1 MKKDR
6 DCGMQYMG
14 AMPMMPMMPIPNQ
27 MPCQMN
33 YQMPN
38 QMNYQMPNY
47 QTNNNELINQITN
60 LEKRVSSL
68 ENMMNNNPY
77 NNSNYQMM

>member
-14 AMPMMPMMPIPNQ
+14 AMPMMPIPNQ
-27 MPCQMN
+27 MPYQMN
-33 YQMPN
+33 NYPMNN
-38 QMNYQMPNY
+38 QMSNQNI
-47 QTNNNELINQITN
+47 NNDFITQLSN
-60 LEKRVSSL
+60 LEKRVSAL
-68 ENMMNNNPY
+68 EVTVNNNPY

>member
-27 MPCQMN
+27 MPYQMN
-33 YQMPN
+33 NYPMNN
-38 QMNYQMPNY
+38 QMSNQNI
-47 QTNNNELINQITN
+47 NNDFVTQLSN
-60 LEKRVSSL
+60 LEKRVSAL
-68 ENMMNNNPY
+68 EAVVNNNPY

>member
-27 MPCQMN
+27 MPYQMN
-33 YQMPN
+33 NYPMNN
-38 QMNYQMPNY
+38 QMSNQNI
-47 QTNNNELINQITN
+47 NNDFITQLSN
-60 LEKRVSSL
+60 LEKRVSAL
-68 ENMMNNNPY
+68 EAVINNNPY

>member
-27 MPCQMN
+27 MS
-33 YQMPN
+33 
-38 QMNYQMPNY
+38 NYQMPNY
-47 QTNNNELINQITN
+47 QMPNQNNDIINQLNN
-60 LEKRVSSL
+60 LEKRISVL
-68 ENMMNNNPY
+68 ENMMNNNNY
-77 NNSNYQMM
+77 NNTNYQMM

>member
-27 MPCQMN
+27 MPY
-33 YQMPN
+33 YQMP
-38 QMNYQMPNY
+38 NYQMPNY
-47 QTNNNELINQITN
+47 QMPNQNNDIVNQLNN
-60 LEKRVSSL
+60 LEKRISVL
-68 ENMMNNNPY
+68 ENMMNSNNY
-77 NNSNYQMM
+77 NNTNYQMM

>member
-14 AMPMMPMMPIPNQ
+14 TMPMMPMMPIPNQ

-60 LEKRVSSL
+60 LEKRVSAS

>member
-6 DCGMQYMG
+6 DCGMQYMR

-27 MPCQMN
+27 MPYQMN
-33 YQMPN
+33 
-38 QMNYQMPNY
+38 NYPM
-47 QTNNNELINQITN
+47 NNNQNVNNDFVTQLSN
-60 LEKRVSSL
+60 LEKRLSAL
-68 ENMMNNNPY
+68 EAVVNNNPY

>member
-27 MPCQMN
+27 MP
-33 YQMPN
+33 
-38 QMNYQMPNY
+38 NYQMPNY
-47 QTNNNELINQITN
+47 QVPNYQTSNQTNELINQIIN
-60 LEKRVSSL
+60 LEKRVSTL
-68 ENMMNNNPY
+68 ENLVNNTPY

>member
-27 MPCQMN
+27 MS
-33 YQMPN
+33 
-38 QMNYQMPNY
+38 NYQMPNY
-47 QTNNNELINQITN
+47 QMSNYQMPNQNNDIVNQLNN
-60 LEKRVSSL
+60 LEKRISVL
-68 ENMMNNNPY
+68 ENMMNNNNY
-77 NNSNYQMM
+77 NNTNYQMM

>member
-14 AMPMMPMMPIPNQ
+14 SMPMMPMMPIPNQ
-27 MPCQMN
+27 MPN
-33 YQMPN
+33 YQMP
-38 QMNYQMPNY
+38 NYQMPNY
-47 QTNNNELINQITN
+47 QTPTQHNDILAQLNN
-60 LEKRVSSL
+60 LEKRVSVL
-68 ENMMNNNPY
+68 ENMMNNNY

>member
-14 AMPMMPMMPIPNQ
+14 AMPMMPIPNQ
-27 MPCQMN
+27 MPYQMN
-33 YQMPN
+33 NYPMNN
-38 QMNYQMPNY
+38 QMSNQNI
-47 QTNNNELINQITN
+47 NNDFITQLSN
-60 LEKRVSSL
+60 LEKRVSAL
-68 ENMMNNNPY
+68 EAVVNNNPY

>member
-1 MKKDR
+1 MKKER

-27 MPCQMN
+27 MP
-33 YQMPN
+33 
-38 QMNYQMPNY
+38 NYQMPNY
-47 QTNNNELINQITN
+47 QTSNQTNDLINQIIN
-60 LEKRVSSL
+60 LEKRVSTL
-68 ENMMNNNPY
+68 ENLVNNTPY

>member
-1 MKKDR
+1 MKKER

-27 MPCQMN
+27 MP
-33 YQMPN
+33 
-38 QMNYQMPNY
+38 NYQMPNY
-47 QTNNNELINQITN
+47 QVPNYQTSNQTNELINQIIN
-60 LEKRVSSL
+60 LEKRVSTL
-68 ENMMNNNPY
+68 ENLVNNTPY

>member
-1 MKKDR
+1 MKKNR

-27 MPCQMN
+27 MPYQMN
-33 YQMPN
+33 NYPMNYSNN
-38 QMNYQMPNY
+38 QMSNQNV
-47 QTNNNELINQITN
+47 NNDFITQLSN
-60 LEKRVSSL
+60 LEKRVSAL
-68 ENMMNNNPY
+68 EAVVNNNPY

>member
-27 MPCQMN
+27 MS
-33 YQMPN
+33 
-38 QMNYQMPNY
+38 NYQMPNY
-47 QTNNNELINQITN
+47 QMSNYQMPNQNNDIINQLNN
-60 LEKRVSSL
+60 LEKRISVL
-68 ENMMNNNPY
+68 ENMMNNNNY
-77 NNSNYQMM
+77 NNTNYQMM

>member
-38 QMNYQMPNY
+38 QMNYQMRNY

-60 LEKRVSSL
+60 LEKRVSAL

>member
-27 MPCQMN
+27 MP
-33 YQMPN
+33 YQMPYQSN
-38 QMNYQMPNY
+38 QQTPNY
-47 QTNNNELINQITN
+47 QNNDFISQINN
-60 LEKRVSSL
+60 LEKRISAL
-68 ENMMNNNPY
+68 EAIVNNNPY

>member
-14 AMPMMPMMPIPNQ
+14 AMPMMPIPNQ
-27 MPCQMN
+27 MPYQMN
-33 YQMPN
+33 NYPMNTYSMNN
-38 QMNYQMPNY
+38 QMN
-47 QTNNNELINQITN
+47 NQNVSNDFIKQLSN
-60 LEKRVSSL
+60 LEKRVSAL
-68 ENMMNNNPY
+68 EAIVNNNPY

>member
-27 MPCQMN
+27 TPYQMN
-33 YQMPN
+33 NYPMNYSNN
-38 QMNYQMPNY
+38 QMSNQNV
-47 QTNNNELINQITN
+47 NNDFITQLSN
-60 LEKRVSSL
+60 LEKRVSVL
-68 ENMMNNNPY
+68 EAAVNNNPY

>member
-6 DCGMQYMG
+6 DCGMKYMG

-27 MPCQMN
+27 MPYQMN
-33 YQMPN
+33 N
-38 QMNYQMPNY
+38 QYPMNNQN
-47 QTNNNELINQITN
+47 TNLNNDFITQLSN
-60 LEKRVSSL
+60 LEKRVSAL
-68 ENMMNNNPY
+68 EAMVNNNPY

>member
-27 MPCQMN
+27 MPYQMN
-33 YQMPN
+33 NYPMNN
-38 QMNYQMPNY
+38 QMSNQNI
-47 QTNNNELINQITN
+47 NNDFITQLSN
-60 LEKRVSSL
+60 LEKRVSAL
-68 ENMMNNNPY
+68 EAVVNNNPY

>member
-27 MPCQMN
+27 MPN
-33 YQMPN
+33 YQMS
-38 QMNYQMPNY
+38 NYQMPNY
-47 QTNNNELINQITN
+47 QMNNQSNDIINQLNN
-60 LEKRVSSL
+60 LEKRISVL
-68 ENMMNNNPY
+68 ENMMNNNNY

>member
-27 MPCQMN
+27 MPYQMN
-33 YQMPN
+33 NYPMNYSNN
-38 QMNYQMPNY
+38 QMSNQNV
-47 QTNNNELINQITN
+47 NNDFITQLSN
-60 LEKRVSSL
+60 LEKRVSAL
-68 ENMMNNNPY
+68 EAVVNNNPY

>member
-27 MPCQMN
+27 MPYQMN
-33 YQMPN
+33 NYPMNN
-38 QMNYQMPNY
+38 QMSNQNI
-47 QTNNNELINQITN
+47 NNDFITQLSN
-60 LEKRVSSL
+60 LEKRISAL
-68 ENMMNNNPY
+68 EAVVNNNPY

>member
-27 MPCQMN
+27 MP
-33 YQMPN
+33 
-38 QMNYQMPNY
+38 NYQMPNY
-47 QTNNNELINQITN
+47 QMPNQNNDIVNQLNN
-60 LEKRVSSL
+60 LEKRISVL
-68 ENMMNNNPY
+68 ENMMNNNNY
-77 NNSNYQMM
+77 NNTNYQMM

>member
-27 MPCQMN
+27 MP
-33 YQMPN
+33 YQMPYQSN
-38 QMNYQMPNY
+38 QQTPNY
-47 QTNNNELINQITN
+47 QNNDFISKINN
-60 LEKRVSSL
+60 LEKRISAL
-68 ENMMNNNPY
+68 EAIVNNNPY

>member
-27 MPCQMN
+27 MPYQMN
-33 YQMPN
+33 NYPMNN
-38 QMNYQMPNY
+38 QMSNQNI
-47 QTNNNELINQITN
+47 NNDFITQLSN
-60 LEKRVSSL
+60 IEKRVSAL
-68 ENMMNNNPY
+68 EAVVNNNPY